1 MQIGSTGFNAEE
13 EFRPSRRRKLI
24 SAKDAAGP
32 VVDRRTRRLGV
43 VPDVSAGRPQS
54 APLPEGFSLGEP
66 RGTGREAKS
75 AVQGSGRLAPEDTQR
90 IAESFLTPEG
100 RQETQTQKRMRDTT
114 TREGALAALDK
125 VRLGRVTRGEE
136 GNDPVRQRFLDRVDA
151 RIADQGQIDPEWL
164 KEELRLLTSAQSSK
178 EVDEA
183 MALPFGPTGFEQT
196 QEQKDWEESG
206 VVRKIVEPMGKAVGD
221 TMVNAYRTGLK
232 GIAQLTGQNPAAF
245 EGDLEGT
252 EGAKMARGAASAAPY
267 FVPGLGHA
275 AAIEGGYRA
284 GLTLAGGHGAWKA
297 VNEIVPVEM
306 VVKGLKPGAT
316 TEERTAAIVAA
327 LAMGY
332 GARKPV
338 GKAVRSGA
346 EALGRLSDRLR
357 TFAEP
362 KAMEFAD
369 SLDALAKADPD
380 GVEAAW
386 ADPELQATFRK
397 PTPETQAVLK
407 EEPQAPGEP
416 SSSVIPN
423 TLFHGTKSEFD
434 GFDLSK
440 HGTSDPG
447 VVGEGVYFTPNEAQ
461 ARNFAESP
469 HYGEKGGT
477 PRVIA
482 AKVGLKNPAVIVE
495 GVLPDGRTLT
505 DVHPGGLTKE
515 SAAKINRELKA
526 NGHDGVVFQDAD
538 GTVTQVVA
546 FDPKSATPEP
556 QAPGATGKEPKIT
569 AVRINKPDGAA
580 KTAGEM
586 SAAELDAVSDRL
598 RQQADMNDRP
608 SGPVESRLVDGAY
621 LRDEAAQVDAYRE
634 QKFGARTAQEP
645 TVAPE
650 PQAPIIDKVL
660 YHGTRASYAGVPDPA
675 MSGDRQYGRGAY
687 FSESRPLDNMGY
699 AHGGRIVEARVR
711 LDNPFFL
718 DQFAETQ
725 NLSPRTIIRR
735 VYPDIGQI
743 DDITDFLKSKGH
755 DGVIVRRKSIQT
767 GMPANSEY
775 VVFDKKSLSSATPDL
790 APTVAPEPPQ
800 TGASGTIP
808 ADVRT
813 EGQPGGARGGL
824 REDPG
829 VQGAEPPAGARPPV
843 VETAPEPTTTG
854 IAHAD
859 TGAWRKEAGLDP
871 YVKTR
876 YKVNGYSQKA
886 IDDGHAD
893 NALAIADQVN
903 AGSKTSADR
912 FEQEGLRLGFHKVK
926 SEVRDLEAAKSD
938 AVESGDAMALAE
950 AESRLA
956 DAVGRGDR
964 ITKALDKVGSEA
976 GGTLGARAYDLIDEG
991 DALDLRR
998 KAQSQSGTKVTEA
1011 QQKVLDEA
1019 AAKVKEAMAEA
1030 DKWRK
1035 AAESRSP
1042 DDLIRSQPRQ
1052 GRVRINP
1059 TNRAG
1064 KVSKTDFDAA
1074 RATLMTVVEPGG
1086 LGAGLGGIKVN
1097 WTDVH
1102 QQALKTAVRYIVQNT
1117 PGLRSLEQPYEGLK
1131 SKVREMFGDH
1141 IEDAW
1146 IHKAVTDELGR
1157 PRAVTRAEATA
1168 RAKENAARR
1177 QSRRAVDQIVEE
1189 AKEAQ
1194 RTFVQK
1200 AAREVA
1206 GVLATP
1212 RRMMTFLD
1220 DSAVGRQG
1228 LFLAMTHPGAAGKA
1242 FVRQWEVVKKD
1253 GFDTTMGRLMDD
1265 PVYDEYKGMGGYLS
1279 DPRNGVREEGFV
1291 SSVIDK
1297 IPGLSHAMRGSE
1309 ELMAAYLNVL
1319 RLESYK
1325 ALRSG
1330 LEVGGHEATVPELRW
1345 AATTVNVASGRGIGP
1360 GEGGKAQR
1368 AANQFFFSPQLLVA
1382 RLRMAT
1388 GDSMVRGAAVSPRAF
1403 ALGSAEYAKY
1413 LAARAV
1419 LATLMAGLGGKTATD
1434 VKDKEFGQT
1443 RFGKL
1448 KVDTSGGMDAASGM
1462 VWGNVADLAE
1472 NAVNAAQGRPL
1483 RRAKYADAPMD
1494 RALRFFGN
1502 RTAPIVSYAKGL
1514 ASGTDFKGDPF
1525 EPGKEALKMLG
1536 PIHVVNQIDGSLAKE
1551 GATASDRA
1559 KMAVLEIFGFSTGFY
1574 DRASTSPTSSPK
1586 PPGHRRSNRPPTIP
1600 SLKRP

>member
-1 MQIGSTGFNAEE
+1 MDSPI
-13 EFRPSRRRKLI
+13 FRQAVQEDLKAKPRRKRLA
-24 SAKDAAGP
+24 SVREAAGP
-32 VVDRRTRRLGV
+32 EPAKRTLRLGAV
-43 VPDVSAGRPQS
+43 VDVSAGKPQA

-66 RGTGREAKS
+66 RGTGREAK
-75 AVQGSGRLAPEDTQR
+75 APVQGSGRLAPEDTQR

-164 KEELRLLTSAQSSK
+164 KEELRLVTSAQSSK

-221 TMVNAYRTGLK
+221 TLVNAYRTGLK
-232 GIAQLTGQNPAAF
+232 GIAQITGQNPAAF

-267 FVPGLGHA
+267 FVPGLGQA
-275 AAIEGGYRA
+275 AGIEGGYRA
-284 GLTLAGGHGAWKA
+284 GLTLAGGQGAWKA

-338 GKAVRSGA
+338 GRAARSGA

-362 KAMEFAD
+362 KAREFAD

-397 PTPETQAVLK
+397 AASARETPPAGAIPEDVPLTGARPV
-407 EEPQAPGEP
+407 EPG
-416 SSSVIPN
+416 
-423 TLFHGTKSEFD
+423 
-434 GFDLSK
+434 
-440 HGTSDPG
+440 
-447 VVGEGVYFTPNEAQ
+447 
-461 ARNFAESP
+461 
-469 HYGEKGGT
+469 
-477 PRVIA
+477 
-482 AKVGLKNPAVIVE
+482 
-495 GVLPDGRTLT
+495 
-505 DVHPGGLTKE
+505 
-515 SAAKINRELKA
+515 
-526 NGHDGVVFQDAD
+526 
-538 GTVTQVVA
+538 
-546 FDPKSATPEP
+546 TPEP
-556 QAPGATGKEPKIT
+556 QAPGGTVKEPWQVDQKLVATTPDGTSQLNVSYRGPGKDGHSVVAGENGGQFQVRNDQLTLPEDAPNKSAAKPALNINQEQPPVAQQPDRGFIPFDKLPLHELTVGEVARGTHPAIDAVTHIPATAKLRDSLQGLYDKVIQASEKYGPKSLQAEKADSAYSAARRVYELKRGAEVDHAHYT
-569 AVRINKPDGAA
+569 AVESALKEGKPVPPEVLADYPDLA
-580 KTAGEM
+580 KKYG
-586 SAAELDAVSDRL
+586 
-598 RQQADMNDRP
+598 
-608 SGPVESRLVDGAY
+608 
-621 LRDEAAQVDAYRE
+621 
-634 QKFGARTAQEP
+634 

-650 PQAPIIDKVL
+650 PPQTAP
-660 YHGTRASYAGVPDPA
+660 
-675 MSGDRQYGRGAY
+675 GATGK
-687 FSESRPLDNMGY
+687 ERPLWRATDATGQTPKEWIYSTDSKPY
-699 AHGGRIVEARVR
+699 ADARAAHLEGMVEPVDTTLSNPIDLSKLSSTASTGQLRKALADHGINVPKEAFDEAGEPFWQLQRPEVRRAIMDQGRA
-711 LDNPFFL
+711 L
-718 DQFAETQ
+718 
-725 NLSPRTIIRR
+725 
-735 VYPDIGQI
+735 
-743 DDITDFLKSKGH
+743 GH
-755 DGVIVRRKSIQT
+755 DGVVFRD
-767 GMPANSEY
+767 Y
-775 VVFDKKSLSSATPDL
+775 VITPDGKRIN
-790 APTVAPEPPQ
+790 AVSHVQFGTVAPEPPQ

-808 ADVRT
+808 PDVRT
-813 EGQPGGARGGL
+813 EGQPGGVRGGL
-824 REDPG
+824 REDQG
-829 VQGAEPPAGARPPV
+829 VQGAEPPAGTRPPV
-843 VETAPEPTTTG
+843 VEAAPEPTTTG

-876 YKVNGYSQKA
+876 YKANDYSQKA
-886 IDDGHAD
+886 IDRGHAD
-893 NALAIADQVN
+893 DALKIADQVN
-903 AGSKTSADR
+903 SGSKTSADR

-926 SEVRDLEAAKSD
+926 AEVRDLEAAKSD

-998 KAQSQSGTKVTEA
+998 KAQSQSGTKVTRA

-1189 AKEAQ
+1189 AKDAQ
-1194 RTFVQK
+1194 RTFAQK

-1206 GVLATP
+1206 GVLSTP

-1242 FVRQWEVVKKD
+1242 FVRQWEVVKRD

-1265 PVYDEYKGMGGYLS
+1265 PVYDEYKGMGGYLA

-1291 SSVIDK
+1291 SSVLDR

-1325 ALRSG
+1325 ALRNG
-1330 LEVGGHEATVPELRW
+1330 LEAGGHEATVPELRW
-1345 AATTVNVASGRGIGP
+1345 AAQTVNVASGRGIGP
-1360 GEGGKAQR
+1360 GGGGKAQR

-1388 GDSMVRGAAVSPRAF
+1388 GDPMVRGASVSPRAF

-1419 LATLMAGLGGKTATD
+1419 LTTLMAGVGGKTATD

-1448 KVDTSGGMDAASGM
+1448 KVDTSGGMDAAAGM
-1462 VWGNVADLAE
+1462 VWGNLADLTE

-1483 RRAKYADAPMD
+1483 RRSKYADAPMD

-1514 ASGTDFKGDPF
+1514 ASGADFKGDPF
-1525 EPGKEALKMLG
+1525 QPGREAAKMLG

-1574 DRASTSPTSSPK
+1574 EKPSGDKSSSSSPTTPPK
-1586 PPGHRRSNRPPTIP
+1586 AR
-1600 SLKRP
+1600 KRFGAVK

>member
-32 VVDRRTRRLGV
+32 VVDRRARRLGV
-43 VPDVSAGRPQS
+43 VPDVSAGRPQA
-54 APLPEGFSLGEP
+54 APLPEGFSLNEP
-66 RGTGREAKS
+66 RGTGREARA

-164 KEELRLLTSAQSSK
+164 KEELRLVTSAQSSK

-183 MALPFGPTGFEQT
+183 MALPFGPTEFAQT

-275 AAIEGGYRA
+275 AGIEGGYRA

-369 SLDALAKADPD
+369 SIDALAKADPD

-386 ADPELQATFRK
+386 ADPELQATLSK
-397 PTPETQAVLK
+397 PAPENPPVLK
-407 EEPQAPGEP
+407 EEPQAPGKP

-423 TLFHGTKSEFD
+423 PLFHGTKSEFD

-556 QAPGATGKEPKIT
+556 QAPGATGRV
-569 AVRINKPDGAA
+569 VR
-580 KTAGEM
+580 
-586 SAAELDAVSDRL
+586 SAADLLDPID
-598 RQQADMNDRP
+598 
-608 SGPVESRLVDGAY
+608 
-621 LRDEAAQVDAYRE
+621 
-634 QKFGARTAQEP
+634 P
-645 TVAPE
+645 TDPNVPE
-650 PQAPIIDKVL
+650 
-660 YHGTRASYAGVPDPA
+660 
-675 MSGDRQYGRGAY
+675 
-687 FSESRPLDNMGY
+687 
-699 AHGGRIVEARVR
+699 
-711 LDNPFFL
+711 
-718 DQFAETQ
+718 
-725 NLSPRTIIRR
+725 
-735 VYPDIGQI
+735 
-743 DDITDFLKSKGH
+743 FLKRHREKRDARH
-755 DGVIVRRKSIQT
+755 
-767 GMPANSEY
+767 PAL
-775 VVFDKKSLSSATPDL
+775 V
-790 APTVAPEPPQ
+790 PEPPQ
-800 TGASGTIP
+800 TGAQSVETASPKTERFVIESNGKHYEVTDPKVIEQVKAAKADHAEHMASLDAQLKRNPGDYERIAGNRKAAGMAHSARIREILGTYTGKEASAIMAQSQKASVGAKVKVAGRDGTVTKQPAFGKAEVTLDDGTVIRVPVADIEFPEAVAPGLKPGVKEVVIEPAEPQAPGASGTIP
-808 ADVRT
+808 PDVRT
-813 EGQPGGARGGL
+813 QGQPGGVRGGL

-903 AGSKTSADR
+903 AGSKPSADR

-926 SEVRDLEAAKSD
+926 AEVRDLEAAKSD
-938 AVESGDAMALAE
+938 AVESGDAMALADAE
-950 AESRLA
+950 AKIAE
-956 DAVGRGDR
+956 AVGRGDR

-991 DALDLRR
+991 DSLSLRQ
-998 KAQSQSGTKVTEA
+998 KAQSQSGTKVTGA
-1011 QQKVLDEA
+1011 QQKVLDAA
-1019 AAKVKEAMAEA
+1019 AAKVKELEA
-1030 DKWRK
+1030 RLSRLETVTSADADAAVKRTGPRAQTGAAHRISKSEAK
-1035 AAESRSP
+1035 AAVEKLTTIVKP
-1042 DDLIRSQPRQ
+1042 GQ
-1052 GRVRINP
+1052 
-1059 TNRAG
+1059 AG
-1064 KVSKTDFDAA
+1064 S
-1074 RATLMTVVEPGG
+1074 
-1086 LGAGLGGIKVN
+1086 GLGGFDVS
-1097 WTDVH
+1097 WTPEH
-1102 QQALKTAVRYIVQNT
+1102 QQALRTVVRYVVQS
-1117 PGLRSLEQPYEGLK
+1117 GADG
-1131 SKVREMFGDH
+1131 
-1141 IEDAW
+1141 A
-1146 IHKAVTDELGR
+1146 KAVHAKVVEMLGHDPGADRVNRAIVDEMGR
-1157 PRAVTRAEATA
+1157 PRAVTRAQATA
-1168 RAKENAARR
+1168 RARVNAARR

-1189 AKEAQ
+1189 AKDAQ
-1194 RTFVQK
+1194 RTFAQK

-1242 FVRQWEVVKKD
+1242 FVRQWEVVKRD

-1265 PVYDEYKGMGGYLS
+1265 PVYDEYKGMGGYLA

-1291 SSVIDK
+1291 PSVIDK
-1297 IPGLSHAMRGSE
+1297 FPGLSHAMRGSE

-1330 LEVGGHEATVPELRW
+1330 LEVGGHEATVPELKW
-1345 AATTVNVASGRGIGP
+1345 AAQTVNVASGRGIGD
-1360 GEGGKAQR
+1360 GAGGKGQR
-1368 AANQFFFSPQLLVA
+1368 VLNQFFFSPQLLVS

-1388 GDSMVRGAAVSPRAF
+1388 GDPMIRGAAVSPRAF
-1403 ALGSAEYAKY
+1403 TLGSAEYTKY

-1419 LATLMAGLGGKTATD
+1419 LTTLMAGIGGKTATD

-1448 KVDTSGGMDAASGM
+1448 KVDTSGGMDAAAGM
-1462 VWGNVADLAE
+1462 VWGNLADLTE

-1483 RRAKYADAPMD
+1483 RRSKYADAPMD

-1525 EPGKEALKMLG
+1525 EPGKEAIKMLG
-1536 PIHVVNQIDGSLAKE
+1536 PIHVVNQIDGSLEKE

-1559 KMAVLEIFGFSTGFY
+1559 KMAVLEVFGFSTGFY

-1586 PPGHRRSNRPPTIP
+1586 PPSHRRSNRPPTIP

>member
-1 MQIGSTGFNAEE
+1 MDSPI
-13 EFRPSRRRKLI
+13 FRQAVQEDLKAKPRRKRLA
-24 SAKDAAGP
+24 SVREAAGP
-32 VVDRRTRRLGV
+32 DPAKRTLRLGAV
-43 VPDVSAGRPQS
+43 VDVSAGKPQA

-66 RGTGREAKS
+66 RGTGRDAK
-75 AVQGSGRLAPEDTQR
+75 APVQGSGRLAPEDTQR

-100 RQETQTQKRMRDTT
+100 RQETQTQKRTRDTT

-164 KEELRLLTSAQSSK
+164 KEELRLVTSAQSSK

-183 MALPFGPTGFEQT
+183 MALPFGPTEFAQT

-221 TMVNAYRTGLK
+221 TLVGAYRTGLK
-232 GIAQLTGQNPAAF
+232 GIARLTGQNPAAY

-252 EGAKMARGAASAAPY
+252 EGAKMARGAAGAAPY

-275 AAIEGGYRA
+275 AGIEGGYRA

-306 VVKGLKPGAT
+306 VVKGLSPKAT

-327 LAMGY
+327 LAMGH

-338 GKAVRSGA
+338 GKAARSGA

-362 KAMEFAD
+362 KAREFAD
-369 SLDALAKADPD
+369 TVDALAKADPD

-397 PTPETQAVLK
+397 AASARETPPTGAIPEDVPLA
-407 EEPQAPGEP
+407 G
-416 SSSVIPN
+416 
-423 TLFHGTKSEFD
+423 
-434 GFDLSK
+434 
-440 HGTSDPG
+440 
-447 VVGEGVYFTPNEAQ
+447 
-461 ARNFAESP
+461 AR
-469 HYGEKGGT
+469 
-477 PRVIA
+477 
-482 AKVGLKNPAVIVE
+482 
-495 GVLPDGRTLT
+495 
-505 DVHPGGLTKE
+505 
-515 SAAKINRELKA
+515 
-526 NGHDGVVFQDAD
+526 
-538 GTVTQVVA
+538 
-546 FDPKSATPEP
+546 
-556 QAPGATGKEPKIT
+556 
-569 AVRINKPDGAA
+569 
-580 KTAGEM
+580 
-586 SAAELDAVSDRL
+586 
-598 RQQADMNDRP
+598 
-608 SGPVESRLVDGAY
+608 PVE
-621 LRDEAAQVDAYRE
+621 
-634 QKFGARTAQEP
+634 
-645 TVAPE
+645 
-650 PQAPIIDKVL
+650 
-660 YHGTRASYAGVPDPA
+660 
-675 MSGDRQYGRGAY
+675 
-687 FSESRPLDNMGY
+687 
-699 AHGGRIVEARVR
+699 
-711 LDNPFFL
+711 
-718 DQFAETQ
+718 
-725 NLSPRTIIRR
+725 
-735 VYPDIGQI
+735 
-743 DDITDFLKSKGH
+743 
-755 DGVIVRRKSIQT
+755 
-767 GMPANSEY
+767 
-775 VVFDKKSLSSATPDL
+775 
-790 APTVAPEPPQ
+790 PTVAPEPPQ

-808 ADVRT
+808 PDVRT
-813 EGQPGGARGGL
+813 EGQPGGVRGGL
-824 REDPG
+824 REAPG
-829 VQGAEPPAGARPPV
+829 TRPADGGGQRTEPRANEPPNAGGRVQGQEPPV
-843 VETAPEPTTTG
+843 VEAAPEPTTTG

-876 YKVNGYSQKA
+876 YKVNDYSQEA
-886 IDDGHAD
+886 VDRGHAD
-893 NALAIADQVN
+893 DALKIADQVN
-903 AGSKTSADR
+903 SGSKTSADR

-976 GGTLGARAYDLIDEG
+976 GGTLGGRAYDLIDEG
-991 DALDLRR
+991 DSLDLRR

-1019 AAKVKEAMAEA
+1019 AAKVKELEDRVSRLETVTSADADAAVKRAGPRAQTGAAHRISKSEA
-1030 DKWRK
+1030 K
-1035 AAESRSP
+1035 AAVEK
-1042 DDLIRSQPRQ
+1042 LTTI
-1052 GRVRINP
+1052 VRP
-1059 TNRAG
+1059 GQAG
-1064 KVSKTDFDAA
+1064 S
-1074 RATLMTVVEPGG
+1074 
-1086 LGAGLGGIKVN
+1086 GLGGFDGS
-1097 WTDVH
+1097 WTPEH
-1102 QQALKTAVRYIVQNT
+1102 QQALRTVVRYVVQS
-1117 PGLRSLEQPYEGLK
+1117 GADG
-1131 SKVREMFGDH
+1131 
-1141 IEDAW
+1141 A
-1146 IHKAVTDELGR
+1146 KAVHAKVVEMLGHDPGADRVNTAIVDEMGR
-1157 PRAVTRAEATA
+1157 PRAVTRQQATA
-1168 RAKENAARR
+1168 RARLNAARR
-1177 QSRRAVDQIVEE
+1177 QSRRAVDKIVEE

-1194 RTFVQK
+1194 RTFAQK

-1206 GVLATP
+1206 GVLSVP

-1228 LFLAMTHPGAAGKA
+1228 LFLAMTHPQAAGKA

-1265 PVYDEYKGMGGYLS
+1265 PVYDEYKGMGGYLA

-1291 SSVIDK
+1291 SSVLDR

-1345 AATTVNVASGRGIGP
+1345 AAQTVNVASGRGIGP
-1360 GEGGKAQR
+1360 GGGGKAQQ
-1368 AANQFFFSPQLLVA
+1368 AANQFFFSPQLLAA

-1388 GDSMVRGAAVSPRAF
+1388 GDPMVRGASVSPRAF

-1419 LATLMAGLGGKTATD
+1419 LTTLMAGVGGKTATD

-1448 KVDTSGGMDAASGM
+1448 KVDTSGGMDAAAGM
-1462 VWGNVADLAE
+1462 VWGNLADLTE

-1483 RRAKYADAPMD
+1483 RRSKYADAPMD

-1525 EPGKEALKMLG
+1525 QPGREAAKMLG

-1574 DRASTSPTSSPK
+1574 EKPSGDKSSSSSPTTPPK
-1586 PPGHRRSNRPPTIP
+1586 AR
-1600 SLKRP
+1600 KRFGAVK